1 MKPRNIE
8 LLIDSGD
15 YFRRMKE
22 DVASARNYVLTQA
35 LSFEGDAV
43 GLSMGNLM
51 LASKAPDRRVVID
64 SFTRHVVNDRLVWTP
79 RNLLDRGL
87 RAEVRETRNMIDR
100 LRSGG
105 VGVRF
110 SGPAG
115 RFLERLPARNH
126 KKLVAVDDRV
136 AYVGGINFSDHN
148 FLWHDL
154 MLRVEDEGFV
164 RFLREDFEGTWNG
177 RQRAA
182 QWALP
187 GMVLHSLDGETNEE
201 AFARVFA
208 LIDDAEESL
217 FVECPYVNGPFLD
230 RLAAARRRG
239 VSVTVVTPLNNNF
252 GLCRDAMIWH
262 AANSGFDVRF
272 YPDRMT
278 HMKALLVGGRVLVVG
293 SANFDVLSYRFQQE
307 FMAIVTDR
315 RLVEDFTKRVVEEDL
330 RRSTVCRRVQGSIA
344 ARITG
349 MRLEALD
356 RAAAFWRL
364 ALPPA
369 PASAPIPVV

>member
-1 MKPRNIE
+1 MQTRSIE
-8 LLIDSGD
+8 LLVDSGD

-22 DVASARNYVLTQA
+22 DVASARDYVLAQA

-43 GLSMGNLM
+43 GLSMGDLM
-51 LASKAPDRRVVID
+51 LTSKAPDRRVIID

-100 LRSGG
+100 LRRGG

-177 RQRAA
+177 RQEAA

-187 GMVLHSLDGETNEE
+187 GLVLHSLDGETNEE
-201 AFARVFA
+201 VFARVFE
-208 LIDDAEESL
+208 LIDAAEESL

-262 AANSGFDVRF
+262 ATNSGFDVRF

-278 HMKALLVGGRVLVVG
+278 HMKALLVDGRTLVVG

-315 RLVEDFTKRVVEEDL
+315 DLIADFTKRVVEEDL
-330 RRSTVCRRVQGSIA
+330 SRSAPCRRVQGSIA

-356 RAAAFWRL
+356 RGSAWWRL

-369 PASAPIPVV
+369 PVPCG

>member
-1 MKPRNIE
+1 MKHPKVSNIE
-8 LLIDSGD
+8 LLVDSGD
-15 YFRRMKE
+15 YFRRVKE
-22 DVASARNYVLTQA
+22 DVASARHYLLAQA

-43 GLSMGNLM
+43 GLRMGDLM
-51 LASKAPDRRVVID
+51 LGSKATDRRVVID

-87 RAEVRETRNMIDR
+87 RAVVRETRNMIDR
-100 LRSGG
+100 LQRGG

-154 MLRVEDEGFV
+154 MLRVEDPGFV
-164 RFLREDFEGTWNG
+164 RFLREDFEGSWNG
-177 RQRAA
+177 RQEAA

-187 GMVLHSLDGETNEE
+187 GLVLHSLDGETNQE

-208 LIDDAEESL
+208 LIDAAKERL

-239 VSVTVVTPLNNNF
+239 VSVTVVTPENNNF

-262 AANSGFDVRF
+262 AGNSGFDVRF

-278 HMKALLVGGRVLVVG
+278 HMKALLVDGRTLVVG

-315 RLVEDFTKRVVEEDL
+315 HLVEDFTRRVVEEDL
-330 RRSTVCRRVQGSIA
+330 RQSAPCRRVQGSMA
-344 ARITG
+344 ARITRV
-349 MRLEALD
+349 RLEALD
-356 RAAAFWRL
+356 RASAFWRL

-369 PASAPIPVV
+369 PCPAMA